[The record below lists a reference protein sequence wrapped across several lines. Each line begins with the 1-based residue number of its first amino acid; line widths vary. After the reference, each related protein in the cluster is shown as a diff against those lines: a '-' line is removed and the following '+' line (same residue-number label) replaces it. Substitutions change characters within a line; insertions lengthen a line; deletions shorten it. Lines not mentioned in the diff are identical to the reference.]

1 MDYGSRVAFAAM
13 SPEPSSYTA
22 DRTAFLGRN
31 GSPEAP
37 LAMRRESLAKRAG
50 PGLDPCAAL
59 QTKFDLVPGEEK
71 TVIYVLGQ
79 AGDAGEARQ
88 LIAQYTNAENAEQSL
103 AGTREWWEHLLTT
116 IQVKTPVLSID
127 FMLNRWL
134 LYQSL
139 SCRIWGRSALY
150 QSSGAYGFRDQL
162 QDALAL
168 LYAAAPVARELI
180 LRAASRQFIEG
191 DVQHWWHLPSGAGVR
206 TRCSDD
212 LLWLPFAVCQYVEVT
227 GDADVLDATV
237 PFLEAPPLKEEEH
250 ELYSQPSVSAEEATI
265 FEHCR
270 RAIEKGDTSGRH
282 ELPLIGSCDWNDGM
296 NSVGDEGKGESV
308 WLAWFLVDVLKK
320 FAQVAARR
328 GEREFASRCRDRA
341 GVLSAAVERA
351 AWDGE
356 WYLRAFFD
364 DGSPLGSHDN
374 AEARI
379 DSLAQSWSVI
389 SGAGNP
395 DRAAVAMRS
404 VEQHLIREKEKLALL
419 FTPPFDT
426 SSPHPGYIMGY
437 PPGVRENGGQY
448 THAALWVAMAFAR
461 MGDGDRAV
469 KVLQMLNPIEHART
483 PEDYETYRTEP
494 YVVAADVYSLQGQT
508 GRGGWTWYTGSAG
521 WMYRV
526 WLEEVLGFKLRAGR
540 LSIEPVLPESWPGY
554 TLTFRYGR
562 TEYRIIVEKSEERQG
577 REIELADDGGSHEI
591 YISIGAPAPPI
602 VEKAAD
608 SPAAVV

>member
-1 MDYGSRVAFAAM
+1 LRLVSL
-13 SPEPSSYTA
+13 SK
-22 DRTAFLGRN
+22 RT
-31 GSPEAP
+31 
-37 LAMRRESLAKRAG
+37 G
-50 PGLDPCAAL
+50 PGLDPCGAL
-59 QTKFDLVPGEEK
+59 QTKFDLAPGEEK

-79 AGDAGEARQ
+79 ADDTEHARR
-88 LIAQYTNAENAEQSL
+88 LIAQYRDAENVKRSL
-103 AGTREWWEHLLTT
+103 EETREWWDDLLTT
-116 IQVKTPVLSID
+116 IQVKTPILSVD

-139 SCRIWGRSALY
+139 SCRVWGRSALY

-168 LYAAAPVARELI
+168 VYSAAPIARELI
-180 LRAASRQFIEG
+180 LRAASRQFTEG

-212 LLWLPFAVCQYVEVT
+212 LLWLPFAVCQYIDVT
-227 GDADVLDATV
+227 GDSGILDAATT
-237 PFLEAPPLKEEEH
+237 FLEGPPLKEEER
-250 ELYSQPSVSAEEATI
+250 EVYSQPSASIDQATV

-270 RAIEKGDTSGRH
+270 RAIEKGTTSGAH
-282 ELPLIGSCDWNDGM
+282 GLPLIGTGDWNDGL

-320 FAQVAARR
+320 FAEVCAGR
-328 GEREFASRCRDRA
+328 GEQELASRYRERADR
-341 GVLSAAVERA
+341 LSATVERI

-364 DGSPLGSHDN
+364 DGTPLGSRQN
-374 AEARI
+374 EEARI
-379 DSLAQSWSVI
+379 DSLPQSWAVI
-389 SGAGNP
+389 SGAGDP
-395 DRAAVAMRS
+395 DRAAMAMRS
-404 VEQHLIREKEKLALL
+404 VEEHLIREKENLVLL
-419 FTPPFDT
+419 NTPPFDK

-461 MGDGDRAV
+461 MRDGDRAV
-469 KVLQMLNPIEHART
+469 KVLQMLNPIEHSRT
-483 PEDYETYRTEP
+483 PEDYAAYRTEP
-494 YVVAADVYSLQGQT
+494 YVVAADVYSLESEI

-540 LSIEPVLPESWPGY
+540 LSIEPVLPENWPGY
-554 TLTFRYGR
+554 LLTFRYGR
-562 TEYRIIVEKSEERQG
+562 TEYRIEVENGGERSRQ
-577 REIELADDGGSHEI
+577 EIQLVDDGVSHAI
-591 YISIGAPAPPI
+591 HICAGAPASQTL
-602 VEKAAD
+602 VEAAD
-608 SPAAVV
+608 APTTAV